1 MAFPTAVVCA
11 TDLSGRCDR
20 AMDRAAQLARGWNA
34 RLIVVHALETSLELI
49 EARRLRDLPSW
60 HGTADRAQLAISRVR
75 QDLGDQFPDATA
87 VVEEGD
93 PAELVK
99 RACSSHRAGL
109 IVTGV
114 ARDELFGRRL
124 LGGTVDALIRQVTVP
139 LLVVR
144 DRPRRPYGRIVVA
157 TDFSPASRSAL
168 ETAAGLFPEA
178 DLVPF
183 HAFRVLTGGI
193 ADRGR
198 MRGGWRTLVE
208 QDMATFLEAAPLPE
222 SLRARLRPVLEE
234 GDAEPLLRAYAADI
248 EVDLV
253 VTGARGQSGALDLIL
268 GNTARRLIDGLTCD
282 VLAVRVA
289 G

>member
-34 RLIVVHALETSLELI
+34 RLVVVHALEMSLELI

-60 HGTADRAQLAISRVR
+60 HGAADPAQLAISRVR
-75 QDLGDQFPDATA
+75 QDLGEQFPDATA

-93 PAELVK
+93 PAELVE
-99 RACSSHRAGL
+99 RACSSHLAGL

-124 LGGTVDALIRQVTVP
+124 LGGTVDALIRQVAVP

-144 DRPRRPYGRIVVA
+144 KRPRRPYGRIVVA

-168 ETAAGLFPEA
+168 ETAASLFPEA
-178 DLVPF
+178 ELVPF
-183 HAFRVLTGGI
+183 HAFRIVTGGL
-193 ADRGR
+193 ADRDR
-198 MRGGWRTLVE
+198 MRGGWRSLVE
-208 QDMATFLEAAPLPE
+208 QDMAAFLDAAALPG

-234 GDAEPLLRAYAADI
+234 GDPEPLLHAYATDT

-268 GNTARRLIDGLTCD
+268 GNTAKRLIEGLTCD
-282 VLAVRVA
+282 VLAVRTA
-289 G
+289 A